1 MQTMEVFPLAG
12 ISSLWVDSD
21 EAEVMNCP
29 LLGRKC
35 DPERCVW
42 WVQRGE
48 AEGQCAVVL
57 MATRP

>member
-12 ISSLWVDSD
+12 ISPLWLDLD
-21 EAEVMNCP
+21 EAEVMDCP
-29 LLGRKC
+29 LLGSKC
-35 DPERCVW
+35 NPWGCVW

-57 MATRP
+57 MAIRA

>member
-1 MQTMEVFPLAG
+1 MRTMEVFPPAG
-12 ISSLWVDSD
+12 ISPLWLDSH
-21 EAEVMNCP
+21 EAEVMSCP
-29 LLGRKC
+29 LSGRKC
-35 DPERCVW
+35 NPWDCVW